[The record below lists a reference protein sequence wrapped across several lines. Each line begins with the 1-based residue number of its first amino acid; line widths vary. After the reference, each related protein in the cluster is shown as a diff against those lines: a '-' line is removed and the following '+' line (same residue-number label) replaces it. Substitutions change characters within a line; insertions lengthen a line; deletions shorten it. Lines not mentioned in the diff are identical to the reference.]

1 MVVPIWSVVTW
12 APVLVTVSEFN
23 RSMHRYRQLS
33 LSKQHGHAQTGAE
46 YGQVLWA
53 THVCKRLVGMA
64 WDWVAVSKTAVAMA
78 DPTNILSNVVL
89 VGRAGRL
96 LDDEERMLHLMSAVH
111 ALPWHQRLLAEEEAP
126 VPEATTERQRRH
138 GRQLRLAAEAA

>member
-12 APVLVTVSEFN
+12 APVLLTVSEFN
-23 RSMHRYRQLS
+23 RSMHRYRQLN

-53 THVCKRLVGMA
+53 TQVSRQLVGMA

-89 VGRAGRL
+89 VGRAGHV

-111 ALPWHQRLLAEEEAP
+111 ALPWHQHLLAQEEEPDEGRTA
-126 VPEATTERQRRH
+126 RQRRH
-138 GRQLRLAAEAA
+138 GRQLRLAAQAV